1 MSEYSLSSMKIIDLS
16 HYIAGPYCTK
26 LLCGLGADVIKVE
39 RPDGGDPAR
48 KLGPFPADKPDS
60 KRSGMFSFLNS
71 GKKGITLNLK
81 TQSGVEIFKKLIKN
95 ADVLVENFE
104 PRVMPSLGLS
114 YDSLAKI
121 NPKLAMV
128 SISNF
133 GQYGP
138 YRDYKATEIIAEALG
153 GYMYLVGTYDR
164 EPVRS
169 GIHLAQYYAG
179 AAGAAAALATTY
191 GTDGGQQLDIS
202 LMESVAFSLFY
213 PLVSYSYYGAI
224 PGRTPKIDSAE
235 LGYSFLPAQNGF
247 VYPLTY
253 GYVDWGTLARV
264 VLEHPELDN
273 PKFNTFAARTEHIE
287 ELKDILLSVFS
298 DKSAQEIFHKAQ
310 SVGFPWGFVRQVD
323 EVINCPQLLA
333 RGFYQVVSDSAG
345 QEMQWPKQPFSMAT
359 PWKAGKPPLLGEH
372 NEEIYCGYLGYSKKE
387 LAELRKSKII

>member
-1 MSEYSLSSMKIIDLS
+1 MSEYPLEGLRIIDLS

-39 RPDGGDPAR
+39 RPDGGDGAR
-48 KLGPFPADKPDS
+48 KLGPFPGDKPNS
-60 KRSGMFSFLNS
+60 ERSGVFSFLNA

-81 TQSGVEIFKKLIKN
+81 TQSGVEIFKKLIKD

-104 PRVMPSLGLS
+104 PRVMSSLGLS

-164 EPVRS
+164 EPVKS
-169 GIHLAQYYAG
+169 GIYLAQYYAG

-191 GTDGGQQLDIS
+191 GTDDGQHLDIS

-213 PLVSYSYYGAI
+213 PLGSYSYYGAI
-224 PGRTPKIDSAE
+224 PRRSPKIESAE
-235 LGYSFLPAQNGF
+235 LAYSFLPAQNGF

-264 VLEHPELDN
+264 VLEAPELDN
-273 PKFNTFAARTEHIE
+273 PKFNDFDARTGHIE
-287 ELKDILLSVFS
+287 ELKAIMLSIFN
-298 DKSAQEIFHKAQ
+298 DKSAQAIFHKAQ
-310 SVGFPWGFVRQVD
+310 SVGFPWGFVRRMD
-323 EVINCPQLLA
+323 EVANCPQLLA
-333 RGFYQVVSDSAG
+333 RGFYQVASDSAG
-345 QEMQWPKQPFSMAT
+345 QEMQWPEKPFSMAT

-387 LAELRKSKII
+387 VAELRKSNII

>member
-1 MSEYSLSSMKIIDLS
+1 MSEYSLSSMRIIDLS

-39 RPDGGDPAR
+39 RPAGGDPAR
-48 KLGPFPADKPDS
+48 RLGPFPDDKPDS
-60 KRSGMFSFLNS
+60 ERSGMFSFLNA

-81 TQSGVEIFKKLIKN
+81 TQSGKKIFKKMIKD

-104 PRVMPSLGLS
+104 PRVMPGLGLS

-121 NPKLAMV
+121 NPKLIMV

-153 GYMYLVGTYDR
+153 GYMYLVGSYDR
-164 EPVRS
+164 EPVKS

-179 AAGAAAALATTY
+179 AAGALATTY
-191 GTDGGQQLDIS
+191 GADAGQHLDIS

-224 PGRTPKIDSAE
+224 PRRTPKTDSAE
-235 LGYSFLPAQNGF
+235 LGYSLLPAQDGF

-264 VLEHPELDN
+264 VLERPELDN
-273 PKFNTFAARTEHIE
+273 PKFNNFATRTEHIE
-287 ELKDILLSVFS
+287 ELKDILLSIFS

-345 QEMQWPKQPFSMAT
+345 QDMQWPKQPFSMAT

-372 NEEIYCGYLGYSKKE
+372 NEEIYCGYLGYSKTE
-387 LAELRKSKII
+387 LAALRKSNII

>member
-1 MSEYSLSSMKIIDLS
+1 MSEYPLSSMKIIDLS

-39 RPDGGDPAR
+39 RPAGGDPAR
-48 KLGPFPADKPDS
+48 RLGPFLDDKPDS
-60 KRSGMFSFLNS
+60 ERSGMFSFLNA

-81 TQSGVEIFKKLIKN
+81 TQSGKEIFKKLIKD
-95 ADVLVENFE
+95 ADVLLENFE
-104 PRVMPSLGLS
+104 PRVMPSLSLS

-121 NPKLAMV
+121 NPKLIMV

-153 GYMYLVGTYDR
+153 GYMYLVGSYDR
-164 EPVRS
+164 EPVKS

-179 AAGAAAALATTY
+179 AAGAAASLAATY
-191 GTDGGQQLDIS
+191 DADAGQHLDIS

-224 PGRTPKIDSAE
+224 PRRTPKTDSAE
-235 LGYSFLPAQNGF
+235 LGYSLLPAQDGF

-264 VLEHPELDN
+264 VLERPELDN
-273 PKFNTFAARTEHIE
+273 PKFNNFTTRTEHIE
-287 ELKDILLSVFS
+287 ELKDILLSIFS

-345 QEMQWPKQPFSMAT
+345 QDMQWPKQPFSMAT

-372 NEEIYCGYLGYSKKE
+372 NEEIYCGYLGYSKTE
-387 LAELRKSKII
+387 LAALRKSNII

>member
-387 LAELRKSKII
+387 LVKLRKLNII